1 MVGSVQ
7 TDGVFTNI
15 CRLRESGQMLT
26 AGLKEVRNSSSTH
39 FIILLLLLHHQLQLG
54 VASKLDTRI
63 HPCVSAYLTHL

>member
-39 FIILLLLLHHQLQLG
+39 FILLLLHHQLQLG

>member
-39 FIILLLLLHHQLQLG
+39 FILLLLLHHQLQLG